1 MRRSVEAAPISISIS
16 LPAYPSSSEAS
27 LALRSGSRSV
37 PSRNDAGRMVLRD
50 VIHLILS
57 ASLSASVA
65 QGTKV
70 AASSSSSSSLLPP
83 AAALSPVPVPVPGT
97 RHMCVSCSPCRA

>member
-70 AASSSSSSSLLPP
+70 AASSSSSSLLPP

-97 RHMCVSCSPCRA
+97 RRMCVSCSPCRA